1 MMIPRDALCRTCS
14 RNPLQ
19 GRQSGVYWERMGELP
34 FKSHEGR
41 ILQDGTARYEENSL
55 KHRFV
60 SSDRR
65 ECILFFN
72 TEHGSFDKKRVFVHR
87 LTEEDMENFYLAVGR
102 Q

>member
-1 MMIPRDALCRTCS
+1 MP
-14 RNPLQ
+14 NVFP
-19 GRQSGVYWERMGELP
+19 QSLAMSAIGCILGNMGELP

-87 LTEEDMENFYLAVGR
+87 LTGEDMENFYLAVGR